1 MTTGILVLGG
11 YNEESTP
18 ILQQL
23 FKQKVISNYKIPIEH
38 TFIKF
43 SSKPQMIWGKDEIH
57 IPYEDVAMNLSDKST
72 RQVALLQEML
82 KRCDEIVVVFP
93 NENEVNRLVLLLGIA
108 SGKPFHMILA
118 NRPIKDEKVRQVILS
133 SDLELLRRQYEEIVG
148 IKRPVREYNPSELI
162 KTPNGAT
169 LRPYQQQMVDFV
181 CEVKRAG
188 LFVDMG
194 LGKTLATLA
203 TINKLAEENKI
214 DKTKPVLIVAPIT
227 VALDTWARE
236 AEKWGYDMDIKIN
249 IKLSKAKRAEL
260 LDELLEPQKKLTL
273 VTTNPAQLEAI
284 HKYYQSKHQKEP
296 FTMYIVDELSMF
308 KSHAAKR
315 FDILSKMSRD
325 ADYFIGLTGTPA
337 PNNLLDIWSQMIL
350 IDINNFARFGQ
361 NFYIYRDKYFDPQAT
376 RSGKIYKWNLKQNA
390 EYDIY
395 NKMKPSVISMK
406 STGLVDLPDI
416 TYSNLYVH
424 LPKKAMKTYK
434 ELDTKIRRKL
444 QALENEGV
452 RGGIDATTDKNSF
465 RIANTA
471 VLNGK
476 LTQLSSGAIYDDFL
490 DRFDKSS
497 DADDVD
503 VDESDYTEFHD
514 VKFRALQEIVETATS
529 PILVFFYFKS
539 ELERMKDYIDFE
551 FLDSHSPN
559 FRDTIS
565 RWNNGEI
572 PVLVAHPASAGHGL
586 NLQDGGHT
594 IVWLTTTW
602 SNEQYRQA
610 NKRLHRSGQKNTV
623 NVIHIVAEGTVDE
636 EIISRIDEKEENQD
650 KLMRAL
656 DTAIRPTI
664 KCE

>member
-11 YNEESTP
+11 YNEVSTP
-18 ILQQL
+18 LLQQL
-23 FKQKVISNYKIPIEH
+23 FKQKVLSNYKLPIAH

-43 SSKPQMIWGKDEIH
+43 SNKPQQIWGQDEIH
-57 IPYEDVAMNLSDKST
+57 IPYESVKMNLSEKST
-72 RQVALLQEML
+72 RQVAMLQEL
-82 KRCDEIVVVFP
+82 LTRCDEVVVVFP
-93 NENEVNRLVLLLGIA
+93 NEQEVNYLVLLLGLA
-108 SGKPFHMILA
+108 SGKAFHMIIA
-118 NRPIKDEKVRQVILS
+118 NRPIKDERVRAVINA
-133 SDLELLRRQYEEIVG
+133 SDKELLRRQYEEIAG
-148 IKRPVREYNPSELI
+148 IKRPIDNYTPKTLLQ
-162 KTPNGAT
+162 TPNGAT
-169 LRPYQQQMVDFV
+169 LRMYQQQMVDFV
-181 CEVKRAG
+181 CDVKRAG

-203 TINKLAEENKI
+203 TINKLAEEDKI
-214 DKTKPVLIVAPIT
+214 DKTKPILIIAPIT

-249 IKLSKAKRAEL
+249 IKLSPKKRNKL
-260 LDELLEPQKKLTL
+260 LDELLEPQNKLTL

-284 HKYYQSKHQKEP
+284 QTYYKSKRVKAP
-296 FTMYIVDELSMF
+296 FAMYVVDELSMF
-308 KSHAAKR
+308 KSPTAKR
-315 FDILSKMSRD
+315 FNILSKMSEN
-325 ADYFIGLTGTPA
+325 AKYFIGLTGTPA
-337 PNNLLDIWSQMIL
+337 PNNLLDVWSQMIL
-350 IDINNFARFGQ
+350 IDKKNYSYFSH
-361 NFYIYRDKYFDPQAT
+361 NFYQYRDKYFDPRIT
-376 RSGKIYKWNLKQNA
+376 KSGKIYKWDIKQNA
-390 EYDIY
+390 EYEIY
-395 NKMKPSVISMK
+395 NKMKHSVISMK
-406 STGLVDLPDI
+406 SNGLVDLPEI

-444 QALENEGV
+444 QALETEGV
-452 RGGIDATTDKNSF
+452 RGGIEATTDKNRF
-465 RIANTA
+465 HVANTA

-490 DRFDKSS
+490 DRYDESS
-497 DADDVD
+497 DSG
-503 VDESDYTEFHD
+503 ESDYTEFHD
-514 VKFRALQEIVETATS
+514 VKFRALHEIVETATS
-529 PILVFFYFKS
+529 PVLVFFYFKS

-565 RWNNGEI
+565 RWNNGDI

-610 NKRLHRSGQKNTV
+610 NKRLHRSGQQNTV

-636 EIISRIDEKEENQD
+636 EIISRIDAKEVNQD
-650 KLMRAL
+650 NLMEAL
-656 DTAIRPTI
+656 DVAIRPNTA
-664 KCE
+664 